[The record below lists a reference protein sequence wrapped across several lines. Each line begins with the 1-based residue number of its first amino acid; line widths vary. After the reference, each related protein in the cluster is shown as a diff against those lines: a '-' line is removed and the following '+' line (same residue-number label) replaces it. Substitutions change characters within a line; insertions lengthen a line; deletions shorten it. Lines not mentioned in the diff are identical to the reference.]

1 MTCVITHMD
10 SDGVISLSFILRV
23 RRVERVY
30 FTSPTQLKDT
40 LCYSMIGNKNLE
52 EVIVA
57 DLTGNRE
64 TLILSSV
71 YQSALWLDH
80 HEWED
85 DLKIPEN
92 VEVVVKPESKSA
104 ARVVAEYFG
113 IESKLVD
120 MADEIDTNSVES
132 EEARFIRNVV
142 GAIRLNYH
150 GMKLNEKLMQFAL
163 DLNKEDFSLLKEKY
177 GEMEEEYQK
186 HIERIAN
193 QVREKTRIYNIANL
207 KVGIFE
213 TTESIPVYVATNELE
228 DKELD
233 ILIVVSYRMN
243 RNGKPY
249 TKLEFRTHTGKD
261 VLKIAKFFGGGGHIL
276 ASGATVPEIVTVT
289 DILNVISMLYGKEG
303 E

>member
-52 EVIVA
+52 EVIIT
-57 DLTGNRE
+57 DLTGSRE

-92 VEVVVKPESKSA
+92 VKVVVKPGSKSA